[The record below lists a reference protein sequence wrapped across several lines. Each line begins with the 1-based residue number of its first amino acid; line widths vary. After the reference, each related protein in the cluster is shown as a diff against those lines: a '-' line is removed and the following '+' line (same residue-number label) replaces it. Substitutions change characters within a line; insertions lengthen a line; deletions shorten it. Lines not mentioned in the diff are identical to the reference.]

1 MFLRGAVAVVVE
13 PVVGVEVALRLLRLV
28 IRGIPR
34 SGIGADIRREI
45 RTGGL
50 VLDHALLPESIAA
63 VAGAFRANPGGATFR
78 PNTVR
83 LPAAP
88 HCPHG
93 CPQL

>member
-1 MFLRGAVAVVVE
+1 VAVDPVMGFEVV
-13 PVVGVEVALRLLRLV
+13 LRLLRLM
-28 IRGIPR
+28 IRGVSR
-34 SGIGADIRREI
+34 SGIGADIRRDF
-45 RTGGL
+45 RTGGM

-63 VAGAFRANPGGATFR
+63 VAGAFRANPGGATVR